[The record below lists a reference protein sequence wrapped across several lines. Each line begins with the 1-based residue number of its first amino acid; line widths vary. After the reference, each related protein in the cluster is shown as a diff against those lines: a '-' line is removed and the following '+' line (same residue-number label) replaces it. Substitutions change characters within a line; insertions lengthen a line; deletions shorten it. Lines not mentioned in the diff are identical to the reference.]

1 MLQQDTLKSVEIAS
15 LIDEIIGMYEISE
28 NDDVEKIREFIENHD
43 HIIPI
48 LKEAKEHI
56 IPVFGD
62 CVRIILELYYD
73 IEEGWEQLF
82 VIIKSP
88 YESKKAIE
96 LKIKLGREWFL
107 ARIRDA
113 KGDLCIS
120 EESL

>member
-1 MLQQDTLKSVEIAS
+1 MGQQDTLKSVEIVS

-62 CVRIILELYYD
+62 CVRIILELFYD

-82 VIIKSP
+82 IIIKSP
-88 YESKKAIE
+88 YDSKKAIE
-96 LKIKLGREWFL
+96 LKIKLLRGWFVH
-107 ARIRDA
+107 RIADTNM
-113 KGDLCIS
+113 DLGIS
-120 EESL
+120 EEPL